1 MTTNNQSKMAARYG
15 APDASTLL
23 TYNDIIDQLLDHR
36 SVRAFTAEPL
46 PEGAVQTLIAA
57 AQSASTSSNLQ
68 VWSVVAVQDADRKA
82 RLSALA
88 GNQAYIRQAPLFFVW
103 LADLSRV
110 TRVAEQHHAE
120 LEALPYLESLLLGTI
135 DASLA
140 AQNAVVALES
150 LGLGSVYIGAIRNDI
165 EGVAK
170 ELGLPPHVYPV
181 FGLCVGHP
189 SKELPAK
196 VKPRLPQ
203 SAVLHHETYSA
214 DQEPEAIAEYDQRLG
229 AFYQREGMKASGWS
243 EQIVNRLSSVSNLH
257 GRERLVDQMLRM
269 GFGLR

>member
-1 MTTNNQSKMAARYG
+1 MTAHSKLTARYG
-15 APDASTLL
+15 TPDISPL
-23 TYNDIIDQLLDHR
+23 TQCNEVVEQLLDHR
-36 SVRAFTAEPL
+36 SVRAFTDQPL
-46 PEGAVQTLIAA
+46 PEGTIETLVAT

-68 VWSVVAVQDADRKA
+68 VWSVVAVQDGDRKR

-88 GNQAYIRQAPLFFVW
+88 GNQAYIHQSPLFLVW

-110 TRVAEQHHAE
+110 SRIAEQQDIE

-135 DASLA
+135 DAALA

-150 LGLGSVYIGAIRNDI
+150 LGLGSVYVGGIRNDI

-170 ELGLPPHVYPV
+170 ELALPAQVYPV
-181 FGLCVGHP
+181 FGLCVGYP
-189 SKELPAK
+189 SPDRPAK

-203 SAVLHHETYSA
+203 EAVLYHETYSA
-214 DQEPEAIAEYDQRLG
+214 ADEEGVLADYDERLG
-229 AFYQREGMKASGWS
+229 AFYEREAMKASGWT
-243 EQIVNRLSSVSNLH
+243 EQVVSRLRSVSSLH
-257 GRERLVDQMLRM
+257 GREELLGQLARM